1 MAKFSAYNSQSTPV
15 VAAANNNLNLMGVA
29 TLRAT
34 VQETVFGGYASSST
48 PMETAWQRTS
58 TAGTTA
64 PAAAS
69 VNRLDQTLTSS
80 FGNAMLAYANAAWGT
95 GPTKVAGA
103 LFGAA
108 WNAYGGVVR
117 WLAAPGEEWDLC
129 LTTNGIVC
137 AAIAGTGVSSYL
149 GIWTEF

>member
-1 MAKFSAYNSQSTPV
+1 MKFAAYVSQSTPV
-15 VAAANNNLNLMGVA
+15 VNAANNNINLMGVSA
-29 TLRAT
+29 IRAT
-34 VQETVFGGYASSST
+34 VQESTFGGYASSST

-58 TAGTTA
+58 TAGTTP
-64 PAAAS
+64 PAAAN
-69 VNRLDQTLTSS
+69 VVRLDQTLTASL
-80 FGNAMLAYANAAWGT
+80 GNTMLVYANASWGT
-95 GPTKVAGA
+95 GPAKAAGA

-137 AAIAGTGVSSYL
+137 AAVAGTGTSSYHC
-149 GIWTEF
+149 IWTEF

>member
-1 MAKFSAYNSQSTPV
+1 MGT
-15 VAAANNNLNLMGVA
+15 AAV
-29 TLRAT
+29 RAT
-34 VQETVFGGYASSST
+34 FQETTFGGGASSST

-80 FGNAMLAYANAAWGT
+80 FGNVCTASANAAWAT
-95 GPTKVAGA
+95 GPTKIAGA
-103 LFGAA
+103 LFGCA

-137 AAIAGTGVSSYL
+137 PAVVGTGTSTYL
-149 GIWTEF
+149 VIWTEF